1 MQNIPDY
8 LFHYTNIETL
18 SLILVNRTF
27 RLTSLNQLDDLQE
40 DKTGDTPNFG
50 QFCYV
55 SSWTD
60 CERESIP
67 MWNMYSSL
75 ESGIR
80 IKLKANPF
88 KLYENSP
95 DDISKIKL
103 LSIIDSSTESFQH
116 SYIPLRC
123 MLEQQFSCLHAMTPS
138 FLHQVKYTKDRDK
151 LYPNLIHWH
160 GNQILMTPDKL
171 GLYKNEYWSFQKEWR
186 YKLICLPIGP
196 NNSIDQLNI
205 MVSLMVN
212 GRAKQPFSYY
222 DLILDDDAFSH
233 MEITLSPK
241 ISPGYRLI
249 VNSLI
254 EKYNPTAKIYDSSLI
269 GLL

>member
-1 MQNIPDY
+1 MQNTPDY

-18 SLILVNRTF
+18 SLILANRTF

-40 DKTGDTPNFG
+40 KETGDTPNFG

-60 CERESIP
+60 DETESIP

-88 KLYENSP
+88 KLYKNSP
-95 DDISKIKL
+95 NYISKIKL
-103 LSIIDSSTESFQH
+103 LSIIDSSTEAFQH

-123 MLEQQFSCLHAMTPS
+123 MLEQHFSCLHAMTPS
-138 FLHQVKYTKDRDK
+138 FLHQVKYTNDQGK
-151 LYPNLIHWH
+151 LYPNLILKHD
-160 GNQILMTPDKL
+160 NQILMMPDQL

-186 YKLICLPIGP
+186 YKLMCFPIGP
-196 NNSIDQLNI
+196 DNSMEQLNI
-205 MVSLMVN
+205 MASLMVN
-212 GRAKQPFSYY
+212 GIVKQPFSYY
-222 DLILDDDAFSH
+222 DLKLDDDAFSH

-254 EKYNPTAKIYDSSLI
+254 EKYNPTAQIYDSSLI
-269 GLL
+269 GLV

>member
-1 MQNIPDY
+1 MQNKPDY

-18 SLILVNRTF
+18 ALILANRTF
-27 RLTSLNQLDDLQE
+27 RLTSLDQMDDLQE
-40 DKTGDTPNFG
+40 MESSDTLNFG

-60 CERESIP
+60 DETENIP

-80 IKLKANPF
+80 IKLKVNPF
-88 KLYENSP
+88 KLYENSST
-95 DDISKIKL
+95 DISKINI
-103 LSIIDSSTESFQH
+103 LSINGSSTEAFQQ

-123 MLEQQFSCLHAMTPS
+123 MLEQHFSCLHAMTPS
-138 FLHQVKYTKDRDK
+138 FLHQVKYTNDHGK
-151 LYPNLIHWH
+151 LYPNLKLRHD
-160 GNQILMTPDKL
+160 NQILMSPDKL
-171 GLYKNEYWSFQKEWR
+171 GVYKNEYWSFQREWR
-186 YKLICLPIGP
+186 YKLICLPVGPDSSIEQFNIIG
-196 NNSIDQLNI
+196 
-205 MVSLMVN
+205 SLMAE
-212 GRAKQPFSYY
+212 GIAKQPFSYY
-222 DLILDDDAFSH
+222 DLTLDDNAFSH

-254 EKYNPTAKIYDSSLI
+254 EKYNPTAQVHNSSLV
-269 GLL
+269 GLI

>member
-1 MQNIPDY
+1 MQNTPDY

-18 SLILVNRTF
+18 SLILANRTF

-40 DKTGDTPNFG
+40 KETGDTPNFG

-60 CERESIP
+60 DETESIP

-88 KLYENSP
+88 KLYKNSP

-103 LSIIDSSTESFQH
+103 LSIIDSSTEAFQH

-123 MLEQQFSCLHAMTPS
+123 MLEQHFSCLHAMTPS
-138 FLHQVKYTKDRDK
+138 FLHQVKYTNDQGK
-151 LYPNLIHWH
+151 LYPNLILKHD
-160 GNQILMTPDKL
+160 NQILMMPDQL

-186 YKLICLPIGP
+186 YKLMCFPIGP
-196 NNSIDQLNI
+196 DNSMEQLNI
-205 MVSLMVN
+205 MASLMVN
-212 GRAKQPFSYY
+212 GIVKQPFSYY
-222 DLILDDDAFSH
+222 DLKLDDDAFSH
-233 MEITLSPK
+233 ME
-241 ISPGYRLI
+241 
-249 VNSLI
+249 
-254 EKYNPTAKIYDSSLI
+254 
-269 GLL
+269 

>member
-1 MQNIPDY
+1 MQNTPDY

-18 SLILVNRTF
+18 SLILANRTF

-40 DKTGDTPNFG
+40 KETGDTPNFG

-60 CERESIP
+60 DETESIP

-80 IKLKANPF
+80 IKLRANPF
-88 KLYENSP
+88 KLYKNSP
-95 DDISKIKL
+95 NDISKIKL
-103 LSIIDSSTESFQH
+103 LSIIDSSTEAFQQ
-116 SYIPLRC
+116 SYIPLRR
-123 MLEQQFSCLHAMTPS
+123 MLEQQFSC
-138 FLHQVKYTKDRDK
+138 
-151 LYPNLIHWH
+151 YPNLILKHD
-160 GNQILMTPDKL
+160 NQILMMPDQL
-171 GLYKNEYWSFQKEWR
+171 GLYKNKYWSFQKEWR
-186 YKLICLPIGP
+186 YKLMCFPIGP
-196 NNSIDQLNI
+196 DNSMEQLNI
-205 MVSLMVN
+205 MASLMVN
-212 GRAKQPFSYY
+212 GIVKQPFSYY
-222 DLILDDDAFSH
+222 DLKLDDDAFSH

-254 EKYNPTAKIYDSSLI
+254 EKYNPTAQIYNSSLI
-269 GLL
+269 GLV